1 MFLSGLIVL
10 GIALLFKVRGSS
22 RITIALYAFWT
33 SPLAIRLV
41 LLFLSII
48 CIVLLS
54 AFVDPVLCAGEQGG
68 SDNNGG
74 TTPTHISTS
83 NSNKSVSD
91 TPISLNLNFTTTLKG
106 GATAAGLGYGIA
118 KVVKAVPP
126 ASKAGVAVA
135 LSAVVGATVVASKAL
150 SRGSNSS
157 YDTPIFSNNPS
168 IPEFA
173 LRSKTGGD
181 GASSVIQFISDEQ
194 QLVFACIIFCGVAL
208 WMFVGLLL
216 NLALLRFGDWILP
229 RIADRPILMRLYR
242 YYSVSSTTLIVIL
255 SLIIIYSLAFTLFIL
270 YRLY

>member
-91 TPISLNLNFTTTLKG
+91 TPISVNLNFTTSFSRGDYVILEKPTLKG

-118 KVVKAVPP
+118 KVVKLP
-126 ASKAGVAVA
+126 
-135 LSAVVGATVVASKAL
+135 T
-150 SRGSNSS
+150 N
-157 YDTPIFSNNPS
+157 
-168 IPEFA
+168 
-173 LRSKTGGD
+173 
-181 GASSVIQFISDEQ
+181 
-194 QLVFACIIFCGVAL
+194 QLHL
-208 WMFVGLLL
+208 
-216 NLALLRFGDWILP
+216 
-229 RIADRPILMRLYR
+229 
-242 YYSVSSTTLIVIL
+242 
-255 SLIIIYSLAFTLFIL
+255 
-270 YRLY
+270 